1 MRMRRLFTCLL
12 ALVVCLQTSCSAPVR
27 PENLTQLDKSSLGH
41 VAVVAARFNP
51 DYQFKALTTGKGDAA
66 AKGAGKG
73 ALSCGTVLQG
83 SGGGLGAIV
92 LFAVF
97 LVCLPVGATVG
108 AISGASQAAPAQQV
122 EDAKAAAE
130 RGLAAL
136 KLQQNAVEATL
147 HYAQQVGLDLGR
159 LPQAMGPAKPEDFPS
174 YTDAKGT
181 ADTVIEISVLRANA
195 LTTGDR
201 ELRVSLGMQARVR
214 VLSARDGKVT
224 DTLTVKYISD
234 PRAIA
239 EWLAADGQAIKTAFD
254 RGSASIV
261 EQVFDEIMLIYHP
274 KAIPQQPPAKT
285 GPGETTALAWMNERT
300 NTQQS
305 RSDET
310 ERVPPTHSAR

>member
-73 ALSCGTVLQG
+73 ARSCSGG
-83 SGGGLGAIV
+83 SGVVGAI
-92 LFAVF
+92 FF

-108 AISGASQAAPAQQV
+108 AIYGASQAASAQQV

-130 RGLAAL
+130 RGLAVL
-136 KLQQNAVEATL
+136 TLQENAVEAAL
-147 HYAQQVGLDLGR
+147 RYGQQVGLDLGR

-174 YTDAKGT
+174 YADAKGT

-214 VLSARDGKVT
+214 VLSAREGNVT
-224 DTLTVKYISD
+224 DTLTVKYMSF
-234 PRAIA
+234 PRAID